1 MPAAFTQVEDGESEA
16 DCFSRIYLRPTVEL
30 VAIVGGENFDL
41 ANVVGCVPLLR
52 HEYLNHL
59 LQVPTLLSDVGRCDV
74 RIISASTKA
83 NEPEDP
89 LLPWSSFLRRLETA
103 LFPYGGASQAC
114 GYLLPTYQ

>member
-1 MPAAFTQVEDGESEA
+1 MPAAFTQVEDGEFEA

-52 HEYLNHL
+52 HECLNHL

-83 NEPEDP
+83 NEPEHP
-89 LLPWSSFLRRLETA
+89 LLP
-103 LFPYGGASQAC
+103 
-114 GYLLPTYQ
+114 